1 MSGIGLDIRI
11 SLGGAYNVA
20 VAMMTLS
27 MTVITTMMMMIT
39 TLTFVD
45 GGSGKPG
52 GRAGVGRSPG
62 SVGPC
67 STAQHNSVSTLL
79 YLYFCLC
86 TCLCAFVLHCVSY
99 TIFGVCSLMCTLVCI
114 TCGVSDC
121 PCFVMIYR
129 EDVPPHRSS
138 IIIRLS

>member
-11 SLGGAYNVA
+11 SLGGAYNEA

-27 MTVITTMMMMIT
+27 MAVITAMMMMIT
-39 TLTFVD
+39 ALTFVD

-67 STAQHNSVSTLL
+67 STADHNSTLL
-79 YLYFCLC
+79 YLYLCPC
-86 TCLCAFVLHCVSY
+86 TCLCAFVCLTPS
-99 TIFGVCSLMCTLVCI
+99 LVCVLL
-114 TCGVSDC
+114 CALLC
-121 PCFVMIYR
+121 A
-129 EDVPPHRSS
+129 
-138 IIIRLS
+138 